1 MQQPTRTVLG
11 AVRLLLDCTRYR
23 IRANRCCAY
32 CVAHRDELY
41 GWPFDRFNFGMACEK
56 VKMESIIDG
65 QMEGGVRR
73 MYLGTNQGDYQVW
86 FADFQGLWTRVPLL
100 HLSDV

>member
-1 MQQPTRTVLG
+1 
-11 AVRLLLDCTRYR
+11 
-23 IRANRCCAY
+23 
-32 CVAHRDELY
+32 
-41 GWPFDRFNFGMACEK
+41 MACEK

-86 FADFQGLWTRVPLL
+86 FADFQGLWTTVPLL